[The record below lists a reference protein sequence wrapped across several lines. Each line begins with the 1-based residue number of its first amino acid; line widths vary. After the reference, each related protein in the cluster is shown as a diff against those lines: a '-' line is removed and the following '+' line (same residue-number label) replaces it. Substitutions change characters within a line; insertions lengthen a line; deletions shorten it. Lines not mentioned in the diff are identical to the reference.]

1 MRLLRRI
8 PLFAAAVLVVVASSA
23 VPAPASNTLATFIS
37 TMKGSNE
44 VPGPGDLTASGST
57 AITMNAVSGQVCYR
71 VTARIE
77 SGGPVTAG
85 HIHKGSA
92 GTAGPVVIPFPNVNS
107 ATAGPNY
114 SGCTTASPALVQ
126 AIIANP
132 SGYYTNVHD
141 VAFSGGAIRG
151 QLVRIS

>member
-1 MRLLRRI
+1 MRLLRRL
-8 PLFAAAVLVVVASSA
+8 PLFLAAVFVVLASSA
-23 VPAPASNTLATFIS
+23 MPAPASNTLATFVS

-57 AITMNAVSGQVCYR
+57 AIIMNAVSGQVCYR

-77 SGGPVTAG
+77 SGGPITAG
-85 HIHKGSA
+85 HIHVGPA
-92 GTAGPVVIPFPNVNS
+92 GVAGPVVIPFPNVNS
-107 ATAGPNY
+107 GTAGPNY

-141 VAFSGGAIRG
+141 PAFPAGVMRG